1 MKNDVYERGMITR
14 KVEFT
19 IATTV
24 REGDNGELLKEEI
37 VIVGVYK
44 PREFQRKYPGRA
56 VMKTE
61 TKMEFRNMSLEDFVK
76 YSTPVEVER
85 KNHENFVQI
94 TRKVYHEGALRP
106 HEVPEH

>member
-19 IATTV
+19 IVTTV
-24 REGDNGELLKEEI
+24 REGDNGELLKEDI

-56 VMKTE
+56 VMKTK
-61 TKMEFRNMSLEDFVK
+61 TKMEFRSMSLEDFVQ
-76 YSTPVEVER
+76 YSTPVQER
-85 KNHENFVQI
+85 KEEE
-94 TRKVYHEGALRP
+94 K
-106 HEVPEH
+106 

>member
-1 MKNDVYERGMITR
+1 MKNEIYERGMITR

-24 REGDNGELLKEEI
+24 REGDDGELLKEEV

-44 PREFQRKYPGRA
+44 PREFQRRYPGRA

-61 TKMEFRNMSLEDFVK
+61 TKMEFRNMTLEDFVK
-76 YSTPVEVER
+76 YSKPVEKMEDT
-85 KNHENFVQI
+85 ENEDTV
-94 TRKVYHEGALRP
+94 
-106 HEVPEH
+106 

>member
-1 MKNDVYERGMITR
+1 MKDGVYERGMITR

-76 YSTPVEVER
+76 YSTPVEER
-85 KNHENFVQI
+85 KKDNEDTV
-94 TRKVYHEGALRP
+94 
-106 HEVPEH
+106 

>member
-1 MKNDVYERGMITR
+1 MKNEIYERGMITR

-24 REGDNGELLKEEI
+24 REGENGELLKEEV

-76 YSTPVEVER
+76 YSKPVDQKED
-85 KNHENFVQI
+85 
-94 TRKVYHEGALRP
+94 
-106 HEVPEH
+106 PEHEDSVSFT

>member
-24 REGDNGELLKEEI
+24 REGDNGELLKEDI

-61 TKMEFRNMSLEDFVK
+61 TKMEYRNMSLEDFVK

-85 KNHENFVQI
+85 KE
-94 TRKVYHEGALRP
+94 EP
-106 HEVPEH
+106 

>member
-76 YSTPVEVER
+76 YSTPVQER
-85 KNHENFVQI
+85 KEEE
-94 TRKVYHEGALRP
+94 K
-106 HEVPEH
+106 

>member
-19 IATTV
+19 IVTTV
-24 REGDNGELLKEEI
+24 REGDNGELLKEDI

-56 VMKTE
+56 VMKMK
-61 TKMEFRNMSLEDFVK
+61 TKMEFRSMSLEDFVQ
-76 YSTPVEVER
+76 YSTPVQER
-85 KNHENFVQI
+85 KEEE
-94 TRKVYHEGALRP
+94 K
-106 HEVPEH
+106 

>member
-1 MKNDVYERGMITR
+1 MKHDVYERGMITR

-24 REGDNGELLKEEI
+24 REGENGELLKEEV

-76 YSTPVEVER
+76 YSKPVDQKEEDP
-85 KNHENFVQI
+85 ENEDTV
-94 TRKVYHEGALRP
+94 
-106 HEVPEH
+106 

>member
-1 MKNDVYERGMITR
+1 MKNEIYERGMITR

-24 REGDNGELLKEEI
+24 REGEDGELLKEEV

-76 YSTPVEVER
+76 YSKPVDQKED
-85 KNHENFVQI
+85 NENEDTV
-94 TRKVYHEGALRP
+94 
-106 HEVPEH
+106 

>member
-1 MKNDVYERGMITR
+1 MRNDVYERGMITR

-24 REGDNGELLKEEI
+24 REGDNGELLKEEV

-76 YSTPVEVER
+76 YSTPVER
-85 KNHENFVQI
+85 KEEE
-94 TRKVYHEGALRP
+94 K
-106 HEVPEH
+106 

>member
-19 IATTV
+19 VATTV
-24 REGDNGELLKEEI
+24 REGDDGELLKEEV

-76 YSTPVEVER
+76 YSKPVEREDT
-85 KNHENFVQI
+85 ENEDTV
-94 TRKVYHEGALRP
+94 
-106 HEVPEH
+106 